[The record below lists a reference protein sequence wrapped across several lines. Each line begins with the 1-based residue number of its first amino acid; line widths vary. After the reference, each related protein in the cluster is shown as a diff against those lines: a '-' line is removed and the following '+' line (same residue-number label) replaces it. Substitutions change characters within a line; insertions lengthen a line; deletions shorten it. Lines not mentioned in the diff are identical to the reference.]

1 MQTIGELNQKNSDV
15 LGHRNNHLANGF
27 GLGVVSVLDLV
38 KLGNTIDEHGN
49 LFAKVLAKLIQR
61 VVSVL
66 YGVVQESRNNCDGT
80 DAEVRENLRHG
91 QRVGDVGLAT
101 LASLALMKFFGN
113 FVGPLDQTGIGLGV
127 VLANS
132 SNEGIETLS
141 GRRLGKQSWQ
151 E

>member
-1 MQTIGELNQKNSDV
+1 
-15 LGHRNNHLANGF
+15 
-27 GLGVVSVLDLV
+27 
-38 KLGNTIDEHGN
+38 
-49 LFAKVLAKLIQR
+49 
-61 VVSVL
+61 
-66 YGVVQESRNNCDGT
+66 
-80 DAEVRENLRHG
+80 
-91 QRVGDVGLAT
+91 
-101 LASLALMKFFGN
+101 MKFFGN